1 MTTVFYELPAND
13 LHEGVS
19 TDDGQRVLEVESSA
33 TGVLA
38 TVYTPRS
45 DDPDINEDNRN
56 APETRLYG
64 VVEMVSL
71 AVFPDTETDLS
82 HHPQA
87 RNRRTRSDT

>member
-1 MTTVFYELPAND
+1 MTTVFYDLPATE

-19 TDDGQRVLEVESSA
+19 TDDGQDVLEVEISA

-45 DDPDINEDNRN
+45 DDPDIDEDNRN
-56 APETRLYG
+56 ATETRLYD
-64 VVEMVSL
+64 VTEMVSL

-82 HHPQA
+82 HHSKA
-87 RNRRTRSDT
+87 RNRRTRTDA